1 MEEIAVEIDKQY
13 VRTKKQNLKNEIGRY
28 IDEIVDAAE
37 NMNSLDYFNIEI
49 SNHEGKLSIEYKLK
63 NRKKVYWT
71 LCNQKGNK

>member
-1 MEEIAVEIDKQY
+1 MGEIAVEIEKQY

-63 NRKKVYWT
+63 NRKKVY
-71 LCNQKGNK
+71 